1 MRISGENRYET
12 ASVIAKN
19 LDDSNYAVIVSS
31 NSFPDALV
39 SSNLAKHLNAPIL
52 LADTSLP
59 AETINSLE
67 EKGVKNVVILGGVNS
82 VSQNAEGKLREL
94 SYSVR
99 RISGEDRYDTA
110 ILANEYT
117 LNKDIVYLA
126 SGESFA
132 DSLSASALAARKSS
146 PLLLTESNTLTS
158 RSLSAIKAWSSKKIV
173 LVGGVNS
180 ISSEIEE
187 KLKSLGLEVTRIS
200 GEDRYETSVKISNTT
215 SSNGL
220 ILASGE
226 GYIDALTAS
235 NLAQSLNY
243 SLVLT
248 AKDSLNPY
256 LRDSL
261 KNYDKENIHVVGG
274 SETISDNVI
283 KEVSEILSEASN

>member
-132 DSLSASALAARKSS
+132 DSLSASALAARK
-146 PLLLTESNTLTS
+146 
-158 RSLSAIKAWSSKKIV
+158 V
-173 LVGGVNS
+173 H
-180 ISSEIEE
+180 
-187 KLKSLGLEVTRIS
+187 
-200 GEDRYETSVKISNTT
+200 
-215 SSNGL
+215 
-220 ILASGE
+220 
-226 GYIDALTAS
+226 
-235 NLAQSLNY
+235 
-243 SLVLT
+243 
-248 AKDSLNPY
+248 PY
-256 LRDSL
+256 C
-261 KNYDKENIHVVGG
+261 
-274 SETISDNVI
+274 
-283 KEVSEILSEASN
+283 